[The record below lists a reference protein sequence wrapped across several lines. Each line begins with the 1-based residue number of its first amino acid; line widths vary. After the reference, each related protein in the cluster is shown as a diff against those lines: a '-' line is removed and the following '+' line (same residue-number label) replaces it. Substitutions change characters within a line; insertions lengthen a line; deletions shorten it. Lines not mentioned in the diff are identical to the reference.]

1 MNGSKLGFKPHL
13 LSLPH
18 YPYRKVE
25 APIKLDQNESA
36 HDLPPQ
42 LKERALERLATLPW
56 NRYPA
61 LHAEEVREALA
72 HHTGWTPEGVVVSPG
87 SNLLIQ
93 CLAQAATQVL
103 DTAPAF
109 PHYAISAKLADTPY
123 RAIPLPEGFRL
134 PLEGL
139 LEAMSGEAGV
149 LFLPNPHAP
158 TGALFSQAEVRALA
172 DRAGETGWLLVIDE
186 AYHQFSGS
194 DSRDLARQ
202 HPHVALLRTFSK
214 AWGLGGIRAGYLLA
228 SPTVANVIQNLL
240 PPFGLPAHT
249 AAILLT
255 VLEDP
260 GYIQERVQEVEAER
274 ERLYRALQ
282 RHPTWQVYPSH
293 TNFLLVRTPDAAEAY
308 RALLERGIL
317 VRRQD
322 HYAGLE
328 GCIRI
333 SVGTSAEN
341 DRLLEAVF
349 EVAGVGHA

>member
-1 MNGSKLGFKPHL
+1 MNGFKPHL
-13 LSLPH
+13 RWLPH

-36 HDLPPQ
+36 QDLPAH
-42 LKERALERLATLPW
+42 LKRRALERLATLPW
-56 NRYPA
+56 NRYPS

-72 HHTGWTPEGVVVSPG
+72 QHTGWTPEGVVVSPG

-93 CLAQAATQVL
+93 CLAQAAARVL

-109 PHYAISAKLADTPY
+109 PHYAISARLAGAPY
-123 RAIPLPEGFRL
+123 RAVPLREGFGL
-134 PLEGL
+134 PLEEL
-139 LEAMSGEAGV
+139 LEAISGEPGV
-149 LFLPNPHAP
+149 FFLPNPHAP
-158 TGALFSQAEVRALA
+158 SGALFPEAEIKALA
-172 DRAGETGWLLVIDE
+172 DRAGETGWILVIDE
-186 AYHQFSGS
+186 AYHQFAGL
-194 DSRDLARQ
+194 DARDLARPNPQ
-202 HPHVALLRTFSK
+202 VALLRTFSK

-228 SPTVANVIQNLL
+228 SPAVANVIQNLL

-260 GYIQERVQEVEAER
+260 GYTQERVREVQAER
-274 ERLYRALQ
+274 ERLYGALQ
-282 RHPTWQVYPSH
+282 GHPTWGVYPSH

-322 HYAGLE
+322 HYPGLE

-333 SVGTSAEN
+333 SVGTPAEN
-341 DRLLEAVF
+341 DALLEAAF
-349 EVAGVGHA
+349 DLAGVGHA

>member
-1 MNGSKLGFKPHL
+1 MKGLKPHL
-13 LSLPH
+13 LLLPR
-18 YPYRKVE
+18 YPYHKVE

-36 HDLPPQ
+36 HDLPPH
-42 LKERALERLATLPW
+42 LKERALKRLAALSW
-56 NRYPA
+56 NRYPS

-72 HHTGWTPEGVVVSPG
+72 RHTGWDPEGVVVSPG

-93 CLAQAATQVL
+93 CLAQAATRVL

-109 PHYAISAKLADTPY
+109 PHYAISARLAGTPY
-123 RAIPLPEGFRL
+123 QAIPLHTDFRL
-134 PLEGL
+134 PLAEL

-158 TGALFSQAEVRALA
+158 TGVLFPEAEIQALA
-172 DRAGETGWLLVIDE
+172 RRAGETGWLLVIDE
-186 AYHQFSGS
+186 AYQQFSGS
-194 DSRDLARQ
+194 DFRDLARG
-202 HPHVALLRTFSK
+202 HPHLALLRTFSK

-228 SPTVANVIQNLL
+228 SPTVAGVIQNLL

-260 GYIQERVQEVEAER
+260 SYIQARVREVEAER
-274 ERLYRALQ
+274 ERLYRALRQ
-282 RHPTWQVYPSH
+282 HPTWRVYPSH
-293 TNFLLVRTPDAAEAY
+293 TNFLLVRTPDAAQAY

-328 GCIRI
+328 GCIRL
-333 SVGTSAEN
+333 SVGTPAEN
-341 DRLLEAVF
+341 DRLLEAAF
-349 EVAGVGHA
+349 EITRVGHA